1 MLSRKPRTTK
11 DAFMER
17 LSSTHQEKHGR
28 RGVAVMEAALVL
40 PIVLIF
46 LLGILEYGRYVMMQ
60 QGLTN
65 AAREGARY
73 ALAHTE
79 QVTLQGVTY
88 GNATSDV
95 QTIVNNACAG
105 QKLTGQTVQVY
116 ESDSLGNNLGVWTNA
131 ASGEPICV
139 RISGTY
145 NFFIPTLL
153 RLPNSCT
160 VTAQA
165 VIRSEGN

>member
-1 MLSRKPRTTK
+1 MELLRRT
-11 DAFMER
+11 R
-17 LSSTHQEKHGR
+17 LEKHSR

-46 LLGILEYGRYVMMQ
+46 LLGILEYGRYVMTLQ
-60 QGLTN
+60 VLTN

-79 QVTLQGVTY
+79 PVTLQGVTY
-88 GNATSDV
+88 GNANSDV

-116 ESDSLGNNLGVWTNA
+116 ESDALGNNLGVWTNA
-131 ASGEPICV
+131 AAGEPICV

-145 NFFIPTLL
+145 NFFIPGLL
-153 RLPNSCT
+153 RLPNSCA

>member
-1 MLSRKPRTTK
+1 
-11 DAFMER
+11 MELLR
-17 LSSTHQEKHGR
+17 RIRQEKHVR
-28 RGVAVMEAALVL
+28 RGATVMEAALVL

-46 LLGILEYGRYVMMQ
+46 LLGILEYGRYVMTLQ
-60 QGLTN
+60 VLTN

-79 QVTLQGVTY
+79 PVTLQGVTY

-105 QKLTGQTVQVY
+105 QQLTGHTVQVY
-116 ESDSLGNNLGVWTNA
+116 ESDALGNNLGVWTNA
-131 ASGEPICV
+131 SSGEPICV

-145 NFFIPTLL
+145 NFLIPGMLY
-153 RLPNSCT
+153 LPNSCT
-160 VTAQA
+160 ITSQA